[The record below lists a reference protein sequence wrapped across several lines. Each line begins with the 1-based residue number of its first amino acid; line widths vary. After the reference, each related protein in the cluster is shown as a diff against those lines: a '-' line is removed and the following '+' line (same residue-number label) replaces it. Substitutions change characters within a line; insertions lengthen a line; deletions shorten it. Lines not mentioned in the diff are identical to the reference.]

1 VAYFIVLQPRFQQT
15 PTDIWSNNKLSCRT
29 LPFMKQGTNQSIS
42 TLLVTTYSLHIKST
56 ESGVTLVSLIIC
68 CYKLLKDQNEKSGIQ
83 NQKHNELEREC
94 DLV

>member
-1 VAYFIVLQPRFQQT
+1 MAYFIVLQPRFQQT